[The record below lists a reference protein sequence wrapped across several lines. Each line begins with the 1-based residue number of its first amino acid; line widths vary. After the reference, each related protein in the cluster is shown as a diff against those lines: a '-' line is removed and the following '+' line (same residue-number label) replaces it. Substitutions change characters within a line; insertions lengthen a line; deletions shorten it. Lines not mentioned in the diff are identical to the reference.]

1 MARQPDP
8 ALEGRILNAARQL
21 WKKGV
26 GEALTMRAVA
36 RAAGTNTPAVYRR
49 FRRREDILRALWQR
63 TRQEI
68 LQQLEVGS
76 SAEESCERYL
86 DFALSHP
93 HEYELYYLHE
103 YELFSAS
110 APAREIGPNQMVRRK
125 RPAEELM
132 KGKLATQLG
141 GSPDDYTR
149 LSLAVWA
156 LLHGTVMLLITK
168 TIPPSYAME
177 MRSVC
182 RASVETLLLGE
193 SRLRVRDSG

>member
-1 MARQPDP
+1 MSRQPDP
-8 ALEGRILNAARQL
+8 DLEGRILDAARRL

-49 FRRREDILRALWQR
+49 FRRREDILRTLWQR
-63 TRQEI
+63 TRLEI
-68 LQQLEVGS
+68 LQQLETS
-76 SAEESCERYL
+76 SSTEEACERYL
-86 DFALSHP
+86 DFALKHP

-103 YELFSAS
+103 YELFSSGTPVRAV
-110 APAREIGPNQMVRRK
+110 APERGTRRK

-132 KGKLATQLG
+132 KEKLAAQLG
-141 GSPDDYTR
+141 GSPDDYMR

-156 LLHGTVMLLITK
+156 ILHGTVMLLITK
-168 TIPPSYAME
+168 TIPPTYAAE

-182 RASVETLLLGE
+182 RAAIETLLLGE
-193 SRLRVRDSG
+193 SHLRTPKR

>member
-1 MARQPDP
+1 MARPPDP
-8 ALEGRILNAARQL
+8 DLEDRILDAARRL

-26 GEALTMRAVA
+26 GKAVTMRAVA

-49 FRRREDILRALWQR
+49 FRSREDILRAVWQQ

-68 LQQLEVGS
+68 FQQLEPSPSV
-76 SAEESCERYL
+76 EEACDRYL

-103 YELFSAS
+103 HELFVSGK
-110 APAREIGPNQMVRRK
+110 PAREVSEKPSSRPK
-125 RPAEELM
+125 RPSEELM
-132 KGKLATQLG
+132 KGKLAAQLG

-149 LSLAVWA
+149 LSLALWA
-156 LLHGTVMLLITK
+156 MLHGTVMLLISK
-168 TIPPSYAME
+168 TIPPQHATE

-182 RASVETLLLGE
+182 RTSVKMLL
-193 SRLRVRDSG
+193 SREFLERDRK

>member
-26 GEALTMRAVA
+26 GDALTMRAVA
-36 RAAGTNTPAVYRR
+36 KAARTNTPAVYRR
-49 FRRREDILRALWQR
+49 FRSREDILRALWQR

-68 LQQLEVGS
+68 LRQLEAGDSVE
-76 SAEESCERYL
+76 AACERYL

-103 YELFSAS
+103 YELF
-110 APAREIGPNQMVRRK
+110 APDPATGRATKPLRQK

-132 KGKLATQLG
+132 KAKMAAQLG
-141 GSPDDYTR
+141 GLPDDYTP

-168 TIPPSYAME
+168 TIPPSSAAE
-177 MRSVC
+177 MRSIC
-182 RASVETLLLGE
+182 KASVTTLLLGE
-193 SRLRVRDSG
+193 ANLRVRN